1 MSTHNLSEKKMM
13 TKENEPSTFSLSTEV
28 GLITSISLMLFFLTM
43 KLFNLHEILLFRYL
57 NFIFLLSGMLIVFN
71 YFNKKT
77 KGKGIDYL
85 TGISLGV
92 RFSFAAVVPFAF
104 FMGIYLTLDDWFMT
118 YIKNTAEFGSYL
130 NPVIAAGAIFIE
142 GIGAGVIT
150 TFMMMQYFK
159 EK

>member
-1 MSTHNLSEKKMM
+1 MRTHPLSEKKIV
-13 TKENEPSTFSLSTEV
+13 TNENKPSVFSLSTEV
-28 GLITSISLMLFFLTM
+28 GLITSISLMVFFLTM
-43 KLFNLHEILLFRYL
+43 KLFNLHEILLFRYF

-71 YFNKKT
+71 QFNKKT

-92 RFSFAAVVPFAF
+92 RFSLAAVVPFAI
-104 FMGIYLTLDDWFMT
+104 FMGIFLTLDEGFMT
-118 YIKNTAEFGSYL
+118 FIKKTAEFGSYL
-130 NPVIAAGAIFIE
+130 NPVIAAGAICIE